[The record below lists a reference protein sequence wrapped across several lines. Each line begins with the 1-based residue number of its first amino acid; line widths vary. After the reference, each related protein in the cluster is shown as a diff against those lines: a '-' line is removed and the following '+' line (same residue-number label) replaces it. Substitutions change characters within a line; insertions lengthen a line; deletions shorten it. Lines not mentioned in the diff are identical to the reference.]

1 MLTSSEIARYQ
12 RDGYVIP
19 AGFRLPEA
27 EMRPLRAALD
37 RILADNPDIMP
48 DRMINSHLDGG
59 RPYGVRG
66 QAAFDRL
73 ARDPRIL
80 DMAAALL
87 GPDIILWLTHLFCK
101 LPTSRRE
108 VPWHQD
114 GQYWPIRPWATCTVW
129 LALDKVDR
137 GNGAMRVIAGSHTRQ
152 DYRHHADDNPD
163 LTLNQVIGPEQLD
176 VDAVRYIEL
185 EPGQVSLHDVGIVHG
200 SAANSSGRRRAGQAM
215 RYMPATSCLH
225 RDFDLPLANFDWSTL
240 PIELV
245 RGVNR
250 ADGNDFEVGHDGKR
264 WQAA

>member
-37 RILADNPDIMP
+37 RVLADNPDIMP
-48 DRMINSHLDGG
+48 DRMINSHLDGE

-73 ARDPRIL
+73 AHDPRVV
-80 DMAAALL
+80 DMVAALL

-152 DYRHHADDNPD
+152 DYRHHADDSPD

-176 VDAVRYIEL
+176 ADAVCYIEL

-200 SAANSSGRRRAGQAM
+200 SAANSSGRRRAGLAM

-225 RDFDLPLANFDWSTL
+225 RDFDLPLGKFDWSTL
-240 PIELV
+240 PIEMV

-250 ADGNDFEVGHDGKR
+250 HDGNDFEVGHDGKR
-264 WQAA
+264 